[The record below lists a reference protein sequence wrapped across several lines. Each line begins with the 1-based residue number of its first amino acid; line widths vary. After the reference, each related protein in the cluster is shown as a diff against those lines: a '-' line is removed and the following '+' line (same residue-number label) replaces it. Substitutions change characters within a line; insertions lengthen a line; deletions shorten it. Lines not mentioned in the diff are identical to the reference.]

1 MYEERLSKPQNI
13 ILENCKHLVL
23 SGVNEVLSFDE
34 EALSLD
40 TELGRLEIR
49 GNGLHIISF
58 DTALGDMIVDGLI
71 FALVYTKATKPQSFI
86 KRVFK

>member
-1 MYEERLSKPQNI
+1 MPEERLTKPQNL
-13 ILENCKHLVL
+13 ILEGCKHLVL

-58 DTALGDMIVDGLI
+58 DTALGDMVAEGYIY
-71 FALVYTKATKPQSFI
+71 AMVYTKSTKPQSFL